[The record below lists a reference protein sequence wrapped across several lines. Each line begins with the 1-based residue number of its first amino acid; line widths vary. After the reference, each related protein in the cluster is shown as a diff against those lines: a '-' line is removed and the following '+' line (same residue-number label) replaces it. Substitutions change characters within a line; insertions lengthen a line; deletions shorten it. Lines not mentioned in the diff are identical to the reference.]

1 MQRLKGILKNQKT
14 YIILLLIITS
24 VFFYLRSVNRNLLGD
39 EVTYCYIFEKD
50 GAFNCDSDSRKINT
64 FSDILESQKNHYI
77 VVNGRSL
84 IHTIEQ
90 YFSGIAVI
98 DIYYVLNTVV
108 FIFTIILF
116 VKIMFN
122 HMDRYKYWIF
132 TIVIFLYLFPE
143 QSNLWVSINFSLNYL
158 WPLCV
163 SLLFIYHWKK
173 LRINVPLSSG
183 CAMLL
188 PLIGFITGWSHEAFV
203 VPLATITVIYY
214 CCNYKNFSYKD
225 ALLILPFWIGA
236 ALLVF
241 APGNFVRLQ
250 SNTNGEDVEILNNL
264 LLNPFT
270 LKLLPIFILLLFVT
284 SYKRLINLK
293 EFFKNNYVAVG
304 LFIISLLFVL
314 ALRLVPGR
322 TYIAVEFYSL
332 ILLVKLLKEINF
344 RNKIFLQRIKP
355 ISIIITVLFIIHQC
369 FVCEASICEK
379 KLQDKFI
386 SQYKESV
393 DGIAI
398 YDYNN
403 YGGIIDPYIRHF
415 KLEIGSNPDCNYFKE
430 SLELYHTSKEKSLI
444 PISSADYELISNYV
458 EYVND
463 EETIM
468 YSGPFYSING
478 CEYAWALAD
487 SVRKEDIFEFY
498 FTPVSF
504 FDEVP
509 ILMKFKRLI
518 SPSSY
523 PNKDKVTEINEV
535 TFSSN
540 KFLAI
545 KINEMRNVVDI
556 KRVK

>member
-1 MQRLKGILKNQKT
+1 MQRLKGIFKNQKT
-14 YIILLLIITS
+14 YIILLLIITG
-24 VFFYLRSVNRNLLGD
+24 VFFFLRSVNRNLLGD
-39 EVTYCYIFEKD
+39 EVTYCYIFEKV
-50 GAFNCDSDSRKINT
+50 GAFNCDSDSREINT
-64 FSDILESQKNHYI
+64 FSDILESQRNHYNI
-77 VVNGRSL
+77 VNGRAL

-90 YFSGIAVI
+90 FFSGIASI
-98 DIYYVLNTVV
+98 DIFYVLNTFV

-173 LRINVPLSSG
+173 LRTNVALSRRW
-183 CAMLL
+183 AMLL
-188 PLIGFITGWSHEAFV
+188 PLIGFVTGWSHEAFV
-203 VPLATITVIYY
+203 VPLATITFIYY
-214 CCNYKNFSYKD
+214 CYNYKNFSYKV
-225 ALLILPFWIGA
+225 ALLVLPFWIGA

-250 SNTNGEDVEILNNL
+250 NNTNGGVVEILKNL

-270 LKLLPIFILLLFVT
+270 LKLLPIFIFLLLVT
-284 SYKRLINLK
+284 SFKRLINLK
-293 EFFKNNYVAVG
+293 EFFKNNYVTVG

-314 ALRLVPGR
+314 VLRLVPGR

-332 ILLVKLLKEINF
+332 ILLVKLLKVINF
-344 RNKIFLQRIKP
+344 RNKIILQCIKP
-355 ISIIITVLFIIHQC
+355 ICIIITVLFIIHQY
-369 FVCEASICEK
+369 FVCEASILEK

-393 DGIAI
+393 DGVAI

-403 YGGIIDPYIRHF
+403 YGGIINPYIRHF
-415 KLEIGSNPDCNYFKE
+415 NLEIGSNPDCNYFKE
-430 SLELYHTSKEKSLI
+430 TLELYHTSKEKRLI
-444 PISSADYELISNYV
+444 PISSADYELISNY
-458 EYVND
+458 EDYIND
-463 EETIM
+463 EEKIM
-468 YSGPFYSING
+468 YSGPFYSIKG

-487 SVRKEDIFEFY
+487 SVRKEDVFEIY

-504 FDEVP
+504 SDEVP
-509 ILMKFKRLI
+509 ILMKFKRFI
-518 SPSSY
+518 YPSSY
-523 PNKDKVTEINEV
+523 SNKDKVTEINEV
-535 TFSSN
+535 TFSSC

-545 KINEMRNVVDI
+545 KINEKRNIIDI